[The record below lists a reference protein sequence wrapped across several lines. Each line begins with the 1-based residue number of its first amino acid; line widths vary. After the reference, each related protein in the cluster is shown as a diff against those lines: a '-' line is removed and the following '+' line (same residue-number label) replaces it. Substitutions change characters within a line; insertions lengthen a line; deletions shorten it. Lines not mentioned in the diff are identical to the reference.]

1 MNRLILNT
9 AVQDYIYKNL
19 AKNHA
24 EVALKGSPFPEV
36 PIAQLLEQIVSKSKA
51 QQKLPTWFQTENIY
65 YPNKLNI
72 EQTSSEITANYKAQL
87 VSGDSLIDITGGFG
101 VDSYYFSNN
110 FKSVAH
116 CEINQ
121 DLHEIAAHNFNVLNK
136 TNIKTICSDGIK
148 YIKSQ
153 DKNFDCIYADPSRR
167 HNLKGKVFMLKDC
180 EPDIPENLDILLNYA
195 PTILIK
201 TSPLLD
207 INLALKELK
216 HVMQIHAVAVDN
228 EVKELLWLISKNNN
242 NIVKVITANIKS
254 NYTEYFEFNLH
265 DENQLELSYSEPLT
279 YLYEPNAAIMKS
291 GAFKSIAVKL
301 GVEKLDQHTHLY
313 TSNNLVEFPGRV
325 FKINQVVPFSKS
337 TLKSLHINKANITTR
352 NFPID
357 VKSLREKFKIEDGG
371 ERYLFFTTIFDN
383 KKVVLICEKLSQE
396 RH

>member
-1 MNRLILNT
+1 MNLSILNREL
-9 AVQDYIYKNL
+9 QDFLQENL
-19 AKNHA
+19 DENPT
-24 EVALKGSPFPEV
+24 VLALKPSPFPEV
-36 PIAQLLEQIVSKSKA
+36 SMIEILEQLVSKNKA
-51 QQKLPTWFQTENIY
+51 KTKLPTWFNTPNIY

-72 EQTSSEITANYKAQL
+72 EQTSSEITASYKAQV

-101 VDSYYFSNN
+101 VDSYYFAKK
-110 FKSVAH
+110 FKVVSH
-116 CEINQ
+116 CEINR
-121 DLHEIAAHNFNVLNK
+121 DLHQIAKHNFNVLNQC
-136 TNIKTICSDGIK
+136 NIEALCGDGIDFL
-148 YIKSQ
+148 KSQ
-153 DKNFDCIYADPSRR
+153 NTKFDCIYADPSRR

-195 PTILIK
+195 TTILIK

-216 HVMQIHAVAVDN
+216 HVTQIHAVAVDN

-242 NIVKVITANIKS
+242 NIIKVITANIKS
-254 NYTEYFEFNLH
+254 NSTEYFEFNLH

-301 GVEKLDQHTHLY
+301 GVEKLHQHTHLY

-337 TLKSLHINKANITTR
+337 TLKSLHINKANITAR

-357 VKSLREKFKIEDGG
+357 VKSLRQKFKIEDGG